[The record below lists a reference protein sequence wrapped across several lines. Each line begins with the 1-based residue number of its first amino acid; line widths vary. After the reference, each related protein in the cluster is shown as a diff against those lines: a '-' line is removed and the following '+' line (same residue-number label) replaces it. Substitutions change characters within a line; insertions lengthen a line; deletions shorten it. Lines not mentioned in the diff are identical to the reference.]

1 MSLHIVREVETSHLE
16 VEAFSEVTCLL
27 GLVLALSWFDHPA
40 SVCNHSEVV
49 LLPVALT

>member
-1 MSLHIVREVETSHLE
+1 MSLHIVREVKTSHLE
-16 VEAFSEVTCLL
+16 VEAFSEVMCFF

-40 SVCNHSEVV
+40 SVSNHPEVV